1 MHAWNHRRPVTSAAL
16 LARLGLERSMNAA
29 ECLAGTSLTET
40 LLTDPGA
47 TVMASDELQIARNLI
62 RHLGSDQPL
71 GLDAGLRYHLTSY
84 GIWGYALL
92 SSPTLRSAIDIGLRY
107 LDLTYAFCHIRSEIR
122 GNELWLILDDRDTP
136 DDLRRFMV
144 ERDSAAIMTIQRELF
159 AHAIPVKAVGYA
171 FPAPSYPERLQE
183 IFGVPACYNADCH
196 YAVLDSRL
204 LDLPLPQANP
214 ATAAFC
220 EAQCQSL
227 LSQRHARS
235 GLAVQVRNHL
245 LKKPGQLPDMAST
258 ARALGHSLRT
268 LHRRL
273 QAEGTSFRALTEE
286 VREALAEELL
296 QNSHLRLEE
305 IADRLGY
312 AEAASFTHA
321 FKRWK
326 GHAPRAYGRHRDGN
340 P

>member
-1 MHAWNHRRPVTSAAL
+1 MPAWNLLRPITSAAL
-16 LARLGLERSMNAA
+16 LARLGQEQGLSAA
-29 ECLAGTSLTET
+29 NCLAET
-40 LLTDPGA
+40 ALSEQVLTDPSA
-47 TVMASDELQIARNLI
+47 TVIAQDELQIAHNLM
-62 RHLGSDQPL
+62 RHLGSDMAW
-71 GLDAGLRYHLTSY
+71 GLEAGLRYHLTAY

-122 GNELWLILDDRDTP
+122 GDECWLILDDRAIP
-136 DDLRRFMV
+136 EDLRRFMV

-159 AHAIPVKAVGYA
+159 AQAIPVKAVGYR
-171 FPAPSYPERLQE
+171 FPAPPYAARLPE
-183 IFGVPACYNADCH
+183 IFGVSARYNAECH

-220 EAQCQSL
+220 ESQCQQL
-227 LSQRHARS
+227 LSQRQMRS
-235 GLAVQVRNHL
+235 GLAAQVRDCL
-245 LKKPGQLPDMAST
+245 LKRPGQLPDMATT

-286 VREALAEELL
+286 VRETLAEELL
-296 QNSHLRLEE
+296 QNSHLNLDE

-312 AEAASFTHA
+312 AEASSFIHA

-326 GHAPRAYGRHRDGN
+326 GHSPRGLRGAS